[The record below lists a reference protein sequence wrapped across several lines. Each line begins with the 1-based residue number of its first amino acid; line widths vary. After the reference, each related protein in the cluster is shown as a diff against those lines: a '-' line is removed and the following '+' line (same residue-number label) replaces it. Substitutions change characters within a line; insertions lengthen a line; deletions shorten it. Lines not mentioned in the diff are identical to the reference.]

1 LGTLGAVRILVT
13 GTAGFIGFHLA
24 KRLLADGHQV
34 TGVDG
39 LTPYYDVELKRRRH
53 SVLESRPNFRA
64 EILRLEDAD
73 TLQRAAQEAEPEI
86 IVHLAAQ
93 AGVRHSL
100 EAPRE
105 YVDANL
111 TGTFNV
117 MEVARKHGVRH
128 FLFASTSSVYG
139 ANLQAP
145 FRETDAADHPLS
157 LYAATKKAGE
167 AMTHA
172 YAHVWGIPTT
182 AFRFFTVY
190 GPWGRPDMALFSFA
204 EAILEGRPIQLF
216 NEGRMERDFTY
227 VDDLVEAVVR
237 LAALAPEP
245 GRPIG
250 PADSLSPGAPWRA
263 VNIGGGSPVPLMDF
277 LAILEEALGRRAQV
291 ALAPMQAGDMA
302 STFASADLLEA
313 LTGFRPATP
322 ASVGVPAFCDWL
334 LAYRADPDGVCARA
348 VAALQA

>member
-1 LGTLGAVRILVT
+1 MRILVT
-13 GTAGFIGFHLA
+13 GTAGFIGFNLA
-24 KRLLADGHQV
+24 RRLLREGHQV
-34 TGVDG
+34 FGVDG
-39 LTPYYDVELKRRRH
+39 LTPYYDVDLKRRRH
-53 SVLESRPNFRA
+53 RVLESHPNFRA
-64 EILRLEDAD
+64 EILRLEDAEA
-73 TLQRAAQEAEPEI
+73 LRRAADAAKPEI

-117 MEVARKHGVRH
+117 MEAAHAHGVRH

-204 EAILEGRPIQLF
+204 EAILAGRQIELF
-216 NEGRMERDFTY
+216 NAGQMERDFTY
-227 VDDLVEAVVR
+227 VDDLVEAVIR
-237 LAALAPEP
+237 LLPLAPET
-245 GRPIG
+245 GRPVG
-250 PADSLSPGAPWRA
+250 AADSLSPAAPWRA
-263 VNIGGGSPVPLMDF
+263 VNIGRGAPVPLMEF
-277 LAILEEALGRRAQV
+277 LAILEKALGRRAQTV
-291 ALAPMQAGDMA
+291 FAPMQAGDMA
-302 STFASADLLEA
+302 STFASADLLED
-313 LTGFRPATP
+313 LTGFRPSTS
-322 ASVGVPAFCDWL
+322 ASLGVPAFCEWL
-334 LAYRADPDGVCARA
+334 LAYRADPEEVCARA
-348 VAALQA
+348 AAGLQA